1 MPALQVTVR
10 ELARSR
16 KRLREKA
23 LHVELP
29 ASGDA
34 LAALLAALA
43 APARSRVAFSVRN
56 ARPLQGDAVLG
67 RLAHCHELARLKPRE
82 PDSDAESDSESSEHY
97 VPDVGLK
104 VAASVNEAGRRE
116 RALILATARSRRRVG
131 AARSR
136 EPSPDARPLTRR
148 SHDFYL
154 LPSGEEPK
162 SLEFS
167 TEVDNDGA
175 APEPDAALNDALRAA
190 AALGETINAQIR
202 PAAPVKVTLAI
213 KNRVYEPTTH
223 GLPASTTVADL
234 YACVAELAAP
244 VQKCPRGFVAS
255 GNGTTITASHAS
267 SNELVSHYFGCYD
280 GTMRLEVRKR
290 LGSMQIFVKT
300 LTGKTMFCALRVATQ
315 WQLTSS
321 P

>member
-43 APARSRVAFSVRN
+43 APARSRMAFSVRN

-116 RALILATARSRRRVG
+116 RALILSHRALAPARRR
-131 AARSR
+131 
-136 EPSPDARPLTRR
+136 
-148 SHDFYL
+148 
-154 LPSGEEPK
+154 
-162 SLEFS
+162 
-167 TEVDNDGA
+167 
-175 APEPDAALNDALRAA
+175 
-190 AALGETINAQIR
+190 
-202 PAAPVKVTLAI
+202 
-213 KNRVYEPTTH
+213 
-223 GLPASTTVADL
+223 
-234 YACVAELAAP
+234 
-244 VQKCPRGFVAS
+244 
-255 GNGTTITASHAS
+255 
-267 SNELVSHYFGCYD
+267 
-280 GTMRLEVRKR
+280 
-290 LGSMQIFVKT
+290 
-300 LTGKTMFCALRVATQ
+300 CALARAVA
-315 WQLTSS
+315 
-321 P
+321 